1 MVTIFREIHENPELK
16 YEEIKTSELIRAEL
30 EKLDIPCKH
39 PVAKTG
45 VIGYIGTQKPPFVAL
60 RADMDAL
67 LPIQVIYI
75 YSFFP
80 IFIHTVS
87 SIYMS
92 LTCCYV
98 YLTLGNG
105 GVGIQE

>member
-30 EKLDIPCKH
+30 EKLDIPYKH

-60 RADMDAL
+60 RPDMDA

-75 YSFFP
+75 YIPFFQFSFTLFLL
-80 IFIHTVS
+80 
-87 SIYMS
+87 Y
-92 LTCCYV
+92 TCH
-98 YLTLGNG
+98 
-105 GVGIQE
+105 